1 MWVDVDAGMAI
12 STSSIGPPPSPL
24 SRVEEP
30 GKTVT
35 SSSSLFVAT
44 VAVVCVTFFK
54 FNGRFSLSARVYSWA
69 LASLIREREIIG
81 AGVEVEVEM
90 GLILVFEVGGGFEED
105 A

>member
-1 MWVDVDAGMAI
+1 MAI
-12 STSSIGPPPSPL
+12 STSSIGPPPSP
-24 SRVEEP
+24 STDVEEP

-35 SSSSLFVAT
+35 SSSPLFVAT

-81 AGVEVEVEM
+81 AGVEVEVEVELM
-90 GLILVFEVGGGFEED
+90 FVFNMEVGFEED

>member
-12 STSSIGPPPSPL
+12 STSSIGPPPSP
-24 SRVEEP
+24 STSVEEP

-35 SSSSLFVAT
+35 SSSPLFVAT

-54 FNGRFSLSARVYSWA
+54 FSGRFSLSARVYSWA

-81 AGVEVEVEM
+81 AGVEVEVEVELM
-90 GLILVFEVGGGFEED
+90 LVFKVEVGFEED

>member
-1 MWVDVDAGMAI
+1 MWVDAEAGMAI

-35 SSSSLFVAT
+35 SSSPLFVAT

-81 AGVEVEVEM
+81 AGVEAEVELVLVFMVEV
-90 GLILVFEVGGGFEED
+90 GFEED